1 MVTLPGT
8 DGFLYGYHRFL
19 VMLPFLVENIVFIV
33 FLDGTSIRLPNYLFL
48 FEVILP
54 LDNVMVTS

>member
-1 MVTLPGT
+1 MVTLSGT
-8 DGFLYGYHRFL
+8 DGFLYGYHNFL
-19 VMLPFLVENIVFIV
+19 VMLPFLVANIVFIV

>member
-1 MVTLPGT
+1 MVTLSGT
-8 DGFLYGYHRFL
+8 DGFLYGYHHFL
-19 VMLPFLVENIVFIV
+19 VMLPFLVANIVFIV